1 MRAVFHWKVAMRFTT
16 SGAAITSL
24 VVVLYILAAA
34 DAAEEN
40 IGTTSQPLVLGDE
53 VDRALQEELGLV
65 TIAPNCSGTLLN
77 TYWVLT
83 ANHCV
88 TGGVTGGADLPLNQI
103 EITATWDKGR
113 VSPTKIVG
121 FWASNSLDV
130 ALLGLGDKNFGS
142 RERKT
147 RLIYHNAVD
156 DSMTLAKFGQG
167 ICAYATGEGDSAV
180 PAETNCGYRMGWFSP
195 TTASNLSIDYKPNE
209 YGQIIAGGD
218 SGGPDY
224 VTDASGNFL
233 SIAGVASTCRWSV
246 VKGKTFGWM
255 WVNQVHECSSAALV
269 TIRDDIIAI
278 TQDVPSASVAVTR
291 DPGDPDIYVSRD
303 TGVVTAPTGALKDAI
318 SSGVATAPATPPADP
333 PPPAPVPSM
342 ATANNDVDIYDG
354 PGGEFN
360 VIGMMEG
367 GTRAAVIDKR
377 GGWYLLRVDVADGR
391 GWVAEDH
398 LTISP

>member
-1 MRAVFHWKVAMRFTT
+1 MRFAT
-16 SGAAITSL
+16 SAAITTF
-24 VVVLYILAAA
+24 LATIGVATA
-34 DAAEEN
+34 FAAEEN
-40 IGTTSQPLVLGDE
+40 IGTTSQPLVAGDD

-65 TIAPNCSGTLLN
+65 SLSPDCSGTLLN

-83 ANHCV
+83 ASHCV
-88 TGGVTGGADLPLNQI
+88 TGGSFGGPTVLLDQI
-103 EITATWDKGR
+103 EVSATWHKGK
-113 VSPTKIVG
+113 VNPTKIVTY
-121 FWASNSLDV
+121 WPSRSLDV
-130 ALLGLGDKNFGS
+130 ALLGLGDGNFGS

-156 DSMTLAKFGQG
+156 GSMTLAKFGRG
-167 ICAYATGEGDSAV
+167 ICAYATVNDEGTEV
-180 PAETNCGYRMGWFSP
+180 PAQNNCGYRMGWFSP
-195 TTASNLSIDYKPNE
+195 TTANNLSIDYQPNE

-224 VTDASGNFL
+224 VSDGNNFL

-246 VKGKTFGWM
+246 LEDKPFGWT
-255 WVNQVHECSSAALV
+255 WVTNVHACSSAALV
-269 TIRDDIIAI
+269 TIRDDIIAVI
-278 TQDVPSASVAVTR
+278 KEMPPASMAVTR
-291 DPGDPDIYVSRD
+291 PAGDPDIYVSRD
-303 TGVVTAPTGALKDAI
+303 TGVVTAPTGAFKDAI
-318 SSGVATAPATPPADP
+318 SSGVATSPATPPAPAEP
-333 PPPAPVPSM
+333 PQPASPM

-377 GGWYLLRVDVADGR
+377 EGWYLLRADVADGR